1 MQKVFYNL
9 QRFFITDT
17 RFFYNPAKGFASKK
31 VFGLLKEE
39 SF

>member
-1 MQKVFYNL
+1 MEKVFYNL
-9 QRFFITDT
+9 QKV
-17 RFFYNPAKGFASKK
+17 FYNPAKGFASKK